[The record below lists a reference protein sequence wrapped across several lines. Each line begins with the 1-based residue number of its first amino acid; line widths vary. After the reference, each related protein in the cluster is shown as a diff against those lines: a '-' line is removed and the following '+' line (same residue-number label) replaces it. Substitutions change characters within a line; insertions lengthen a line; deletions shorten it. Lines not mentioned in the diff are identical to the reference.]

1 MRLKRVAPV
10 ARPRATPSHYP
21 RGVTSPELSVVCRS
35 CGEEVSPY
43 VTECPYCG
51 TRLRKRAP
59 KLELRGEELTP
70 RQSRRTRRR
79 LARAQRLD
87 TVAERP
93 YAVLAAIL
101 VPAVIVLL
109 RVASPSLDTF
119 GLGGILGPV
128 GGDWWRYLAAPFIY
142 PDIGYLFVASVGIAM
157 FGIPVEQRLG
167 TIPTAILIVACGA
180 LGMLAADGMETA
192 FAPSNDVLYAAG
204 GNGIALGLLACW
216 AVIRGAEV
224 RSQPGE
230 DVEVIGAAVA
240 AAVLILLP
248 LVDDFANVFAGLAG
262 AVVGAACGLV
272 AAYARRE
279 RHPG

>member
-1 MRLKRVAPV
+1 M
-10 ARPRATPSHYP
+10 S
-21 RGVTSPELSVVCRS
+21 SPELSVVCKS

-59 KLELRGEELTP
+59 KLELRDDELTP
-70 RQSRRTRRR
+70 RQSRRSRRR
-79 LARAQRLD
+79 AARAQRTDLL
-87 TVAERP
+87 AERP
-93 YAVLAAIL
+93 YAVIAAIAI
-101 VPAVIVLL
+101 PALIVLI

-128 GGDWWRYLAAPFIY
+128 GNDWWRYLAAPFIY
-142 PDIGYLFVASVGIAM
+142 PNIGYLFVAAVGIAI
-157 FGIPVEQRLG
+157 FGVAVEQRLG
-167 TIPTAILIVACGA
+167 MIPTAILIVACGA
-180 LGMLAADGMETA
+180 LGMLAADAMETA
-192 FAPSNDVLYAAG
+192 FAPSNDILYAAG
-204 GNGIALGLLACW
+204 GNGIALGLLAAW

-224 RSQPGE
+224 RSRPGE
-230 DVEVIGAAVA
+230 EVEVIGAAVA

-248 LVDDFANVFAGLAG
+248 LVDDFANVFAGLGG

-272 AAYARRE
+272 AAYTRRE

>member
-1 MRLKRVAPV
+1 M
-10 ARPRATPSHYP
+10 
-21 RGVTSPELSVVCRS
+21 VCRS

-59 KLELRGEELTP
+59 KLELRGDEITP
-70 RQSRRTRRR
+70 RQSRRSRRR
-79 LARAQRLD
+79 LARAQRSDRL
-87 TVAERP
+87 AERP

-101 VPAVIVLL
+101 IPALLVLV

-119 GLGGILGPV
+119 GLGGIVGPV
-128 GGDWWRYLAAPFIY
+128 GADWWRYLVSPFVY
-142 PDIGYLFVASVGIAM
+142 PDIGYLFVASVGIAV
-157 FGIPVEQRLG
+157 FGVAVEQRLG
-167 TIPTAILIVACGA
+167 TIPTAILIVACGS

-192 FAPSNDVLYAAG
+192 FAPANDVLFAAG
-204 GNGIALGLLACW
+204 GNGIALGLLAAW

-224 RSQPGE
+224 RSRAGE

-248 LVDDFANVFAGLAG
+248 VVDDYANVFAGLGG
-262 AVVGAACGLV
+262 ALVGAACGLIV
-272 AAYARRE
+272 TFARRE
-279 RHPG
+279 RRPG

>member
-1 MRLKRVAPV
+1 V
-10 ARPRATPSHYP
+10 S
-21 RGVTSPELSVVCRS
+21 SPELSVICRS

-59 KLELRGEELTP
+59 KLELRGDEITP
-70 RQSRRTRRR
+70 HQSRRARRR
-79 LARAQRLD
+79 LARAQRMD
-87 TVAERP
+87 RVADRP
-93 YAVLAAIL
+93 YAVLAAIV
-101 VPAVIVLL
+101 VPAAIVLL

-128 GGDWWRYLAAPFIY
+128 GADWWRYLAAPFIY
-142 PDIGYLFVASVGIAM
+142 PDIGYLFVASVGIAL

-224 RSQPGE
+224 RFQPGE
-230 DVEVIGAAVA
+230 HVEVIGAAVA

-248 LVDDFANVFAGLAG
+248 LVDDLANVFAGLGG